1 MLRLSL
7 LMATLVAS
15 LACVSITHAEEPAQ
29 VFLEALR
36 DNGYYDVAIDYLGDL
51 EKSDLISDEFRSS
64 LPFEKAEILIG
75 STSKLRDL
83 SLIEERLDKAQELLS
98 QYASQNQSLEVSA
111 RTLRYQG
118 NLLFKRSN
126 IYIKQTRSDRA
137 TESEKE
143 ELRGKS
149 RNVLKQS
156 LESYTKAKS
165 QLKRL
170 VDPKSPDAIRIDP
183 EDPSTGKKLKQ
194 LQNAYVQVRVRLPS
208 VTEQLADTYPEGN
221 PERKKFLQEA
231 SKVYQDVSN
240 DYRRFYAGLQS
251 VVFAAR
257 CEQKLGKSQACLE
270 LLSDIFSLGNNSS
283 LKPLKLEAYFLA
295 AESWSK
301 IKPYPYKDVIH
312 RLEPAVKVLNRVEA
326 KTPQWL
332 RVQLELAVA
341 KRANAEALREKG
353 GGKSNQAAGDLDRAA
368 ARTMRHVAK
377 VPGIYRDRARELLSQ
392 WNVSTVAIKDPSE
405 KAPTNF
411 NDARQK
417 AKDLVGELEIASGE
431 ANAIRKKI
439 KREKDANK
447 KAELE
452 AELSTASAEL
462 REQADGVLSM
472 LDLALE
478 LADKDTVRAD
488 INNVRYLQSYCYYAS
503 RQYFE
508 SALIGEYLLAKY
520 PTVPG
525 TQQAMSL
532 MIQSYS
538 NMLDAAK
545 PDDKEFEST
554 QLVNACNAVIDRW
567 SGSSEA
573 GTAASTMTRLSI
585 NSKDFANAEKY
596 FLQIPKDAAN
606 RGTLGI
612 SVGQRMWLDVKNQL
626 KGGQDIASVQERLT
640 NAKGYMEQGVNNAS
654 IDTLDY
660 GTALGAL
667 MLVDAYVASG
677 EIDKAVN
684 RLESAAIAPLD
695 LVKQKHPAIS
705 KNPKQ
710 EMAYSRETYKN
721 AVKTYLTAMKTS
733 NDKQKWVKKAS
744 GIIAAMRQAMEAS
757 NDPQDRIQLT
767 NIYQRIA
774 KELVSD
780 FDSLTSD
787 SEKKEFASVL
797 STFLDSISEDSE
809 DPGTILWAGSTLRS
823 VAESLASSSL
833 SDEAKPLFQS
843 AVDALDKVEKIGFAG
858 EPDEKGMLSKLKHQ
872 RALSQRGAGNFEP
885 AVAQLSEI
893 LKLKP
898 SALNIQIDVCETLQ
912 QWGKASG
919 RSKKY
924 QEATKGTGSYGS
936 YADPKTK
943 RKKNLIWG
951 WEKIALKTRRYETL
965 RDTFFNALYHVAE
978 CRMEYGII
986 EGNSKAI
993 AAAKKEITKERER
1006 DPTFAG
1012 KAIWAKKF
1020 QELENRIDAASK

>member
-7 LMATLVAS
+7 LMASLAAS
-15 LACVSITHAEEPAQ
+15 LTYVGIAYAEEPAQ

-36 DNGYYDVAIDYLGDL
+36 DNGYYNVAIDYLGDL

-83 SLIEERLDKAQELLS
+83 SLIEERLDEAQKLLS

-126 IYIKQTRSDRA
+126 IYIKNARSDRA
-137 TESEKE
+137 TEGEKE

-149 RNVLKQS
+149 RNVLEQS
-156 LESYTKAKS
+156 LESYTKAKT

-170 VDPKSPDAIRIDP
+170 VDPKSPDAVRIDP

-194 LQNAYVQVRVRLPS
+194 LQNSYVQVRVRLPM
-208 VTEQLADTYPEGN
+208 VTEQLADTYSEDSPD
-221 PERKKFLQEA
+221 RKKFLEEA
-231 SKVYQDVSN
+231 SKVYQDVSD
-240 DYRRFYAGLQS
+240 DYRRFHAGLQS

-257 CEQKLGKSQACLE
+257 CEQKLGKPQACLD
-270 LLSDIFSLGNNSS
+270 LLGEIFSLGNHSS

-301 IKPYPYKDVIH
+301 IEPYPYKDVVQ
-312 RLEPAVKVLNRVEA
+312 RLDPAVKVLNRVEA
-326 KTPQWL
+326 RTPEWL
-332 RVQLELAVA
+332 RVQMELAVA
-341 KRANAEALREKG
+341 KRANAEAVRKKG
-353 GGKSNQAAGDLDRAA
+353 GAKSNQLAGDLDRAA
-368 ARTMRHVAK
+368 ARTMRNVAK
-377 VPGIYRDRARELLSQ
+377 VPGIYRAPARELMSQ
-392 WNVSTVAIKDPSE
+392 WNISTASIKDPSE

-411 NDARQK
+411 NEARQK

-431 ANAIRKKI
+431 VNAIARKI
-439 KREKDANK
+439 KAAKDTTQ
-447 KAELE
+447 KAELQQ
-452 AELSTASAEL
+452 ELSDATDEL
-462 REQADGVLSM
+462 REQANGVLSM

-478 LADKDTVRAD
+478 LADENTVRAD
-488 INNVRYLQSYCYYAS
+488 INNVRYLQSFCYYAS

-532 MIQSYS
+532 MIRSYS
-538 NMLDAAK
+538 SMLDAAK
-545 PDDKEFEST
+545 PDDKEFESN

-567 SGSSEA
+567 SGSTEA

-585 NSKDFANAEKY
+585 NNKDFANAEKY
-596 FLQIPKDAAN
+596 FLQIPKAAAN

-612 SVGQRMWLDVKNQL
+612 SVGQQMWLDIKKQL
-626 KGGQDIASVQERLT
+626 KGGQDIGSFEDRLT
-640 NAKGYMEQGVNNAS
+640 NAKSYMEQGIANAS
-654 IDTLDY
+654 VETLDFA
-660 GTALGAL
+660 TALGAL

-684 RLESAAIAPLD
+684 QLESAAIAPLD

-710 EMAYSRETYKN
+710 ATIYSRETYNN
-721 AVKTYLTAMKTS
+721 AVKTYLAAMKTS
-733 NDKQKWVKKAS
+733 DDKQKWVKKAS
-744 GIIAAMRQAMEAS
+744 GVIAAMRQSMEAS
-757 NDPQDRIQLT
+757 NDPKDRVQLT

-774 KELVSD
+774 KELKSD
-780 FDSLTSD
+780 FDSLTSPQ
-787 SEKKEFASVL
+787 EKKEFATAL
-797 STFLDSISEDSE
+797 STFLNSISKDSQ

-823 VAESLASSSL
+823 VGESLVSSSL
-833 SDEAKPLFQS
+833 NEEAKPLFRN

-858 EPDEKGMLSKLKHQ
+858 EPDEGVMLSKLKLQ

-885 AVAQLSEI
+885 AVDQLSEI

-898 SALNIQIDVCETLQ
+898 KAINVQIEACETLQ

-924 QEATKGTGSYGS
+924 QEATKGTGTYGT
-936 YADPKTK
+936 YKDPKTK
-943 RKKNLIWG
+943 RDKKLIWG
-951 WEKIALKTRRYETL
+951 WEKIAKLTRRNEKF

-978 CRMEYGII
+978 CRMEFGII
-986 EGNSKAI
+986 ESNPDAI
-993 AAAKKEITKERER
+993 AAAKKEITRERER

-1012 KAIWAKKF
+1012 KANWARKF
-1020 QELENRIDAASK
+1020 QELEARVDAASR